1 MAWKIASGEIAQ
13 ENVPPDVYDMV
24 TSMNLSKATDFTQY
38 PEGSPKHPSWPA
50 MHSAASSM
58 SLWLPVIA
66 NLTEEQYC
74 QVLLTDYA
82 VSFARTVA
90 GVHYRSDNMAGL
102 DMGQEV
108 VAHELPDHLAKVY
121 GADPDAV
128 KAKVE
133 KFRFDWRNFDPE
145 TCGGATLVQPFPPL
159 EPKPTPGGPVV
170 NPGPR
175 QGCTLK
181 TVDFNDQPQGKYI
194 KDEYAQYGL
203 TLSARGG
210 EGDLPRIFDTSNPG
224 TQEEGDPDLG
234 SPNYS
239 CGGPGKGVG
248 GEKGKPGE
256 NCIPLG
262 NVLIIQEPGNG
273 DMTIPDDNVEGGE
286 MTLHFQG
293 QYVKEIGLLDI
304 DYKTKM
310 VIEFNRSSGVTRR
323 TVNVPLLG
331 DNSYQVIDINIESVK
346 SITLKLS
353 RSGSVSFVSF
363 CPIP

>member
-1 MAWKIASGEIAQ
+1 
-13 ENVPPDVYDMV
+13 
-24 TSMNLSKATDFTQY
+24 
-38 PEGSPKHPSWPA
+38 
-50 MHSAASSM
+50 
-58 SLWLPVIA
+58 
-66 NLTEEQYC
+66 
-74 QVLLTDYA
+74 
-82 VSFARTVA
+82 
-90 GVHYRSDNMAGL
+90 
-102 DMGQEV
+102 MGQEV
-108 VAHELPDHLAKVY
+108 VANELPDHLATVY
-121 GADPDAV
+121 GADPDVV

-145 TCGGATLVQPFPPL
+145 TCGTKPVPPL
-159 EPKPTPGGPVV
+159 EPKPTPGGPIV
-170 NPGPR
+170 NPDPR

-203 TLSARGG
+203 TLSASGG
-210 EGDLPRIFDTSNPG
+210 EGDSPRIFDTSNPG

-239 CGGPGKGVG
+239 CGGPGKGDG

-273 DMTIPDDNVEGGE
+273 DMTIPDDNMEGGK

-304 DYKTKM
+304 DYKTQM
-310 VIEFNRSSGVTRR
+310 VIEFNHSSGVARR
-323 TVNVPLLG
+323 TVNVPILG
-331 DNSYQVIDINIESVK
+331 DNSYQVIDINIESVR
-346 SITLKLS
+346 SITLKLT

-363 CPIP
+363 CPTP